1 MTQYSLKNNTPAN
14 KTPEAEEAYLR
25 ANYATAT
32 MEEMKAHL
40 GKTKAAIYNKAA
52 RMGLRRSESAVEV
65 KRKPEQDF
73 TIGKPRITPSGG
85 FAKADIPIRNSTVR
99 GKFYDGAEL
108 RPFEGRPGAMR
119 AYSLPS
125 MMQGRLV
132 ERKGMWHETP

>member
-1 MTQYSLKNNTPAN
+1 MTQHNLKNNTTAN
-14 KTPEAEEAYLR
+14 KATEAEEAYLR

-40 GKTKAAIYNKAA
+40 GKNKSAIYNKAA
-52 RMGLRRSESAVEV
+52 RMGLRRSESGVEV
-65 KRKPEQDF
+65 YTRKPEQDF

-85 FAKADIPIRNSTVR
+85 FANTDIPIRNSTVR

-108 RPFEGRPGAMR
+108 RPFEGRPGAMQ

-125 MMQGRLV
+125 MVQGKLV
-132 ERKGMWHETP
+132 ERSST

>member
-14 KTPEAEEAYLR
+14 KTPEMEEAYLR
-25 ANYATAT
+25 ANYASAT

-40 GKTKAAIYNKAA
+40 GKTKVAIYNKAA
-52 RMGLRRSESAVEV
+52 RMGLKRSESVIKVE
-65 KRKPEQDF
+65 RKPEQSF
-73 TIGKPRITPSGG
+73 TIGKPQITHYGG
-85 FAKADIPIRNSTVR
+85 FYSVDMPIRNSTMR

-125 MMQGRLV
+125 VVQGKPV
-132 ERKGMWHETP
+132 ERV

>member
-14 KTPEAEEAYLR
+14 KTPETEEAYLR
-25 ANYATAT
+25 ASYATAT
-32 MEEMKAHL
+32 MEEMKVHL
-40 GKTKAAIYNKAA
+40 GKSKAAIYNKAA
-52 RMGLRRSESAVEV
+52 RMGLSRSESGIEA

-85 FAKADIPIRNSTVR
+85 FSSADIPIRNSTVR

-108 RPFEGRPGAMR
+108 LPFEGRPGAMR

-132 ERKGMWHETP
+132 ERGVA

>member
-14 KTPEAEEAYLR
+14 KTPEMEEAYLR

-40 GKTKAAIYNKAA
+40 GKTKTAIYNKAA
-52 RMGLRRSESAVEV
+52 RMGLKRSESGVEV
-65 KRKPEQDF
+65 KRKPEQGF

-85 FAKADIPIRNSTVR
+85 FSSADIPIRNSTVR

-108 RPFEGRPGAMR
+108 RPFEGRPGAML

-125 MMQGRLV
+125 LVQGKRV
-132 ERKGMWHETP
+132 ERV